1 MTDTSAELVLRDDA
15 AGVATLTLNRP
26 EKRNAIDRDLF
37 RVLRRQIKAIENES
51 AIGLVVV
58 RGAGGNF
65 CAGHDLKEAPHADSL
80 GWLRQEMLTIE
91 RLTSLRQPV
100 IAAVEGICY
109 TGGLELALAADFIV
123 CDETARFADTHGKW
137 GLVPGWGL
145 SQRLPRRIGQAKALE
160 MMLTCQPYD
169 GRAAEVMGLAN
180 QCVAVGALDAAVAAL
195 AQTILANSWH
205 SNAEN
210 KKLVYATDGM
220 RLSDGLDH
228 ELMRNAG
235 FDPANRREGFGKADA
250 KTDSN

>member
-1 MTDTSAELVLRDDA
+1 VSEANDLVLRTDN
-15 AGVATLTLNRP
+15 AGVATLMLNRP
-26 EKRNAIDRDLF
+26 DKRNAIDRELF
-37 RVLRRQIKAIENES
+37 RQLRKQIKAIEIDP
-51 AIGLVVV
+51 AIGLVVL

-65 CAGHDLKEAPHADSL
+65 SAGHDLKQAPHADAL

-91 RLTSLRQPV
+91 RLTRMRQPV

-109 TGGLELALAADFIV
+109 TGGLELALAADFIL

-145 SQRLPRRIGQAKALE
+145 SQRLPRRIGQARALE
-160 MMLTCQPYD
+160 MMLTCRSYD
-169 GRAAEVMGLAN
+169 GRAAEAMGLAN
-180 QCVAVGALDAAVAAL
+180 QCVAVGALTACVEDL

-220 RLSDGLDH
+220 RLADGLDH

-235 FDPANRREGFGKADA
+235 FDPANRRGDFGKSPA
-250 KTDSN
+250 S